1 MSNFLLGIVV
11 GFFLCVWAL
20 DASPVTAT
28 AALFERVR
36 HIELSFAADYRQE
49 GQQVEKIV
57 FPDPPPLSPDVR

>member
-28 AALFERVR
+28 TALFERVR
-36 HIELSFAADYRQE
+36 HIELSFAADHRQE
-49 GQQVEKIV
+49 ERQAEKVV
-57 FPDPPPLSPDVR
+57 FPDHPPLSSDIR